1 VVLGLYTRW
10 FHRGALLLGWAAGIL
25 VGTWMAWSGAFKSV
39 APLTL
44 FGLDTTL
51 YPALVALVVNL
62 LVAAAATPLLDAV
75 RAGRGSDET
84 TEADYREEAA
94 PPIEALAE
102 GPGSRS

>member
-1 VVLGLYTRW
+1 
-10 FHRGALLLGWAAGIL
+10 
-25 VGTWMAWSGAFKSV
+25 MAWSGAFKSV